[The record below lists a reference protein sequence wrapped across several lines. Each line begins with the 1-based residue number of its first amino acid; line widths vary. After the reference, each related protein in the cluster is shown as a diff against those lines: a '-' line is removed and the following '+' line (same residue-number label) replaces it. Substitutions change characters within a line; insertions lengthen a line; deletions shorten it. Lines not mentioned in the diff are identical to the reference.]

1 VTSSPAAGGRITD
14 PDVVVIGSGAGGA
27 VITKELAEAGLS
39 VVVLEVGRRFDPQEF
54 PTDRPDWEAKSPA
67 IFAPADPRRDLYT
80 SSNSFQYNRVKGVG
94 GTTLHYQGV
103 SPRLHESDFMTRT
116 QDGVGA
122 DWPIRY
128 ADLEPYYSQVEY
140 GLGVAGPSGVD
151 ANPFDPP
158 RSQPYPTPPH
168 PFDRLNLMF
177 ARGASSLGL
186 HLVAS
191 PTAIPSVSWM
201 GRPRCNEAGTC
212 NKGCRLGAKS
222 SMDLTYMARAEAT
235 GRVDVRTNCMAREIT
250 LRPDGRA
257 RSVVYLDRSGSEHEL
272 SGRAVVVAGN
282 AIETPRLL
290 LMSTSGRFRNGLAN
304 SSGLV
309 GKYFVE
315 HLSIFASGTFEERVD
330 PWRGIPTKGL
340 MQDFYATNSAHTF
353 ARGWSLETSSGNH
366 WPVTTATRVGGWG
379 SSHKKRM
386 RDAFGHTGGL
396 WAVGE
401 QLPDIRNEITLDR
414 FRTDSFGLPIPHII
428 NEPRENDRAMIAKMP
443 GVLSR
448 ILEASGAR
456 DIRVAPFVPGG
467 SSHYLGTCRMG
478 TEPDTSVVDA
488 WCRSHDVPNLFIGDG
503 SAMVTGGGVNPA
515 LTISALAARTVH
527 GMIAAFK
534 AGTV

>member
-1 VTSSPAAGGRITD
+1 VTSSPVAGGRITD

-140 GLGVAGPSGVD
+140 GLGVAGPSGAD

-177 ARGASSLGL
+177 ARGASRLGL

-201 GRPRCNEAGTC
+201 GRPLCNEAGTC

-235 GRVDVRTNCMAREIT
+235 GRVEVRTNCMAREIT

-309 GKYFVE
+309 GKYFAE
-315 HLSIFASGTFEERVD
+315 HLAIFASGTFEERVD

-340 MQDFYATNSAHTF
+340 MQDFYATNSANSF
-353 ARGWSLETSSGNH
+353 ARGWSVETSSGNH

-386 RDAFGHTGGL
+386 RDAFGHTGGV
-396 WAVGE
+396 WALGE

-428 NEPRENDRAMIAKMP
+428 NQPRENDRAMIAKMP
-443 GVLSR
+443 GVLSM
-448 ILEASGAR
+448 ILEASGAG

-478 TEPDTSVVDA
+478 ADPDASVVDA

-503 SAMVTGGGVNPA
+503 SAMVTGGGANPA